1 MLETEREQYQKEMAR
16 LHQLV
21 EDLEKRNSLLKGQ
34 ICSDELVADAKA
46 RGNWVEPEDVVQRLW
61 GSYRV
66 LAEYPGCKIKE
77 LTVNPQSATS
87 KQFHNH
93 RYELW
98 FYLEGKCKWHQHTIA
113 PKTWHQLTNST
124 DEPMTVIEVQ
134 YGTACEEADIVRWE
148 DIK

>member
-1 MLETEREQYQKEMAR
+1 MLETEREQYQKEVAR
-16 LHQLV
+16 LHQVIADLDKSESKPV
-21 EDLEKRNSLLKGQ
+21 E
-34 ICSDELVADAKA
+34 
-46 RGNWVEPEDVVQRLW
+46 RLW
-61 GSYRV
+61 GRYRV
-66 LAEYPGCKIKE
+66 LAEYPGCKVKE
-77 LTVNPQSATS
+77 LTVDPGKATS
-87 KQFHNH
+87 KQYHNH

-148 DIK
+148 DIKRQVNTM

>member
-16 LHQLV
+16 LHQV
-21 EDLEKRNSLLKGQ
+21 IADLDKQS
-34 ICSDELVADAKA
+34 A
-46 RGNWVEPEDVVQRLW
+46 EPVQRLW

-66 LAEYPGCKIKE
+66 LAEYKGIKVKE
-77 LTVNPQSATS
+77 LTVDPHKATS
-87 KQFHNH
+87 KQYHNH

-98 FYLEGKCKWHQHTIA
+98 FYTDGGHKQITYA

-134 YGTACEEADIVRWE
+134 YGTACEEADIVRWDE
-148 DIK
+148 QK

>member
-16 LHQLV
+16 LHQVIADLDKSESKPV
-21 EDLEKRNSLLKGQ
+21 E
-34 ICSDELVADAKA
+34 
-46 RGNWVEPEDVVQRLW
+46 RLW
-61 GSYRV
+61 GRYRV
-66 LAEYPGCKIKE
+66 LAEYKGIKVKE
-77 LTVNPQSATS
+77 LIVNPQSATS
-87 KQFHNH
+87 KQYHNH

>member
-16 LHQLV
+16 LHQVIADLDKSESKPV
-21 EDLEKRNSLLKGQ
+21 E
-34 ICSDELVADAKA
+34 
-46 RGNWVEPEDVVQRLW
+46 RLW
-61 GSYRV
+61 GRYRV
-66 LAEYPGCKIKE
+66 LAEYPGCKVKE
-77 LTVNPQSATS
+77 LTVDPGKATS
-87 KQFHNH
+87 KQYHNH

>member
-1 MLETEREQYQKEMAR
+1 MLETEREQYQQEVAR
-16 LHQLV
+16 LHQV
-21 EDLEKRNSLLKGQ
+21 IADLDKPPTT
-34 ICSDELVADAKA
+34 DELFEGA
-46 RGNWVEPEDVVQRLW
+46 RVVGPYVDPGIVKRKW
-61 GSYRV
+61 GTYRV
-66 LAEYPGCKIKE
+66 LAEYPGCKVKE
-77 LTVNPQSATS
+77 LTVDPHKATS